1 MPLIE
6 GALNIGN
13 QFNRLDTHFRQPV
26 QVQVSS
32 LLTLL
37 GRVKGSNRRLE
48 LELLAWRFCWRT
60 LVSGLPTGLCPTE
73 QHRFEAF

>member
-1 MPLIE
+1 MV
-6 GALNIGN
+6 GAGGGCKVFLVFSKTDLLNN
-13 QFNRLDTHFRQPV
+13 QRGDAAL
-26 QVQVSS
+26 
-32 LLTLL
+32 
-37 GRVKGSNRRLE
+37 KNRRLE